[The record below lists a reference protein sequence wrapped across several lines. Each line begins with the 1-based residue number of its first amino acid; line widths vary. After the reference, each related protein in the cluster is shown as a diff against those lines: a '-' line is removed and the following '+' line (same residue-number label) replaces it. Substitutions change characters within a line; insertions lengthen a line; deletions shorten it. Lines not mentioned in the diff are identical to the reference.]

1 MSIYNLLKYSS
12 NNSDK
17 TGSLWFYSKDES
29 TTFNVDIA
37 HNNNFEYFDYKAK
50 LLASTVAQLI
60 PNQTNGIL
68 KCVTI
73 AVPLKYLSNFWR
85 SLELPL
91 INYKLEQKP
100 KVGLLPSK
108 KKCFLFHLK
117 SSICSQDI

>member
-1 MSIYNLLKYSS
+1 MSVYNLLKYSS
-12 NNSDK
+12 NYSDK

-60 PNQTNGIL
+60 PNQYNGIL

-73 AVPLKYLSNFWR
+73 AVPLKFLSNFWR
-85 SLELPL
+85 SLELPS
-91 INYKLEQKP
+91 INYKLE
-100 KVGLLPSK
+100 
-108 KKCFLFHLK
+108 
-117 SSICSQDI
+117 